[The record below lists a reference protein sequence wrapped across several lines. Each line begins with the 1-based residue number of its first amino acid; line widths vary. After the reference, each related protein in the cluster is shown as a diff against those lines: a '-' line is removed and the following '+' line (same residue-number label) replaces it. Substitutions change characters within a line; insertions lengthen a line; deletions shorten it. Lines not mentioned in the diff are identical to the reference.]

1 MPRPIVVIL
10 HRPADPVAPPLTHLL
25 ATARGLL
32 VEHQRRLFRRA
43 GADRVLVVTD
53 RAASFGERLGDLARR
68 VPRRQGIVVLG
79 SGAVPLLRP
88 DDVDRLLATASG
100 GGHRALTNNRYSSD
114 VCAVSDAGVLRGLPA
129 LPTDNA
135 LPRWL
140 EEHRGY
146 RVREMPGRRRL
157 GVDLDTPL
165 DLALLAHARA
175 APGPLRAL
183 ADVAGVRIP
192 RLERVAGVLSD
203 RRAELLVAGRT
214 SPATLRW
221 LERHARCRVR
231 ALVEE
236 RGLRASSTLAL
247 VEPADDRERRRRPP
261 TSILGRALVADG
273 PASVGAVV
281 EALADGAV
289 IDARV
294 LLADRL
300 GADETTWP
308 SDEDRF
314 ASDLL
319 RGDEV
324 RDGWLADLTRG
335 AASASV
341 PILLGGHSLVG
352 PGLPLLARAARGAK
366 ARGHGVE

>member
-88 DDVDRLLATASG
+88 DDVIGCSRRRRVGPPRPHQQPLLVG
-100 GGHRALTNNRYSSD
+100 CVCRERRGRAP
-114 VCAVSDAGVLRGLPA
+114 GLPA

-157 GVDLDTPL
+157 GWTWT
-165 DLALLAHARA
+165 
-175 APGPLRAL
+175 
-183 ADVAGVRIP
+183 
-192 RLERVAGVLSD
+192 
-203 RRAELLVAGRT
+203 RRST
-214 SPATLRW
+214 SPCSRTLAP
-221 LERHARCRVR
+221 LPARCARW
-231 ALVEE
+231 
-236 RGLRASSTLAL
+236 
-247 VEPADDRERRRRPP
+247 P
-261 TSILGRALVADG
+261 TSL
-273 PASVGAVV
+273 
-281 EALADGAV
+281 
-289 IDARV
+289 
-294 LLADRL
+294 
-300 GADETTWP
+300 
-308 SDEDRF
+308 
-314 ASDLL
+314 
-319 RGDEV
+319 
-324 RDGWLADLTRG
+324 
-335 AASASV
+335 ASASRAWSGS
-341 PILLGGHSLVG
+341 PASCG
-352 PGLPLLARAARGAK
+352 PSRRAARRGAHQLGDAALAGATRPLSGAGPGRGAGP
-366 ARGHGVE
+366 ARLEHARPRRARR